1 MHLFTYGTL
10 MFPEIWQAVVGKDF
24 KTTPAHLP
32 SHEIYRVRNAVYP
45 GIIAAPNHSPS
56 ENGPLGE
63 HSGSRP
69 STLDSRLSSVPGL
82 LYLNLDEAAL
92 HRLDQFE
99 DDFYQRQTI
108 TVTCG
113 DGRELEAQAYV
124 VPPKSRHLLTDEIW
138 TAADFATRGDLALF
152 AAKYAGFHRLDKPR
166 SGDSE

>member
-32 SHEIYRVRNAVYP
+32 GHEIYRVRNAVYP
-45 GIIAAPNHSPS
+45 GIIAAPNHSLS

-82 LYLNLDEAAL
+82 LYLNLDEESL
-92 HRLDQFE
+92 ERLDAFE
-99 DDFYQRQTI
+99 DDFYRRRPI
-108 TVTCG
+108 RVTCE
-113 DGRELEAQAYV
+113 DGRALDAEAYI
-124 VPPKSRHLLTDEIW
+124 VPPESAHLLTDEPW
-138 TAADFATRGDLALF
+138 TPQEFQARGNLAEF
-152 AAKYAGFHRLDKPR
+152 VSRYSGFNRL
-166 SGDSE
+166 S